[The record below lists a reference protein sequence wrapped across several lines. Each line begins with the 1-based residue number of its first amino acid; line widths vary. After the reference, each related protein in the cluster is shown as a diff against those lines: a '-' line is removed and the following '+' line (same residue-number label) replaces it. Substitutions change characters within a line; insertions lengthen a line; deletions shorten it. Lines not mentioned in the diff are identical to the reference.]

1 MKLSEMIGSPAML
14 ELLAEECTE
23 LAQAA
28 LKLARKYRGENPTP
42 RTEAEC
48 LQSLEEEIADVMTCI
63 DQMGEIADMGTVEK
77 VKEEKLDRWKK
88 RMDRLN

>member
-1 MKLSEMIGSPAML
+1 MIGSPAML

-48 LQSLEEEIADVMTCI
+48 QQSLEEEIADVMTCI
-63 DQMGEIADMGTVEK
+63 DQMGEIVDMGTVKK

-88 RMDRLN
+88 RMDRMD

>member
-1 MKLSEMIGSPAML
+1 MRLSEMIGSPAML

-63 DQMGEIADMGTVEK
+63 DQMGEIVDMGTVKK

-88 RMDRLN
+88 RMDRMD